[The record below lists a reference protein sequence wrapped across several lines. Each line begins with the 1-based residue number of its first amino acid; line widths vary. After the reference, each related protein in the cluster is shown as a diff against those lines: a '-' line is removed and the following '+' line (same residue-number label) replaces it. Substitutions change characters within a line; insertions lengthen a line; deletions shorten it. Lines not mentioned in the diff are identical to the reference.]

1 MHNNKKSNLIL
12 YFFFFLFFLSAT
24 YFSIPKLLN
33 FSINSIKE
41 NLKNNNN
48 INIKNNFKLNYKIFP
63 TPRLSIETNDFTI
76 GKEIL
81 KISNSE
87 LEIILNINQILN
99 FKKTN
104 YKKLIIKKGTSRINL
119 KNINQLLNVIEKNK
133 KKLIFKENN
142 LTIFKKDKVFLKID
156 NVSIKVSPIKEKKE
170 LILSGNFL
178 NNKIFIKLDSKSKNK
193 NNLTLKI
200 PKLDIATRIF
210 FEKNSYDNINGFF
223 NLEVFNNF
231 LKFNFIKEDNIKLTK
246 GFVRSKLV
254 NTSFDGEIAIIP
266 NFFSILNF
274 ELSVFN
280 IEKLFP
286 VIQKT
291 LFSDKAK
298 NLPLIKKINGTFN
311 FKSKI
316 EGSVTNKNGEI
327 LFKNFKVGKNKS
339 LVFNAKI
346 IEFGKKGKIHFNL
359 FKTLNYKKNL
369 LKKIEI
375 KGSVIPATS
384 KVVFVNFLLDGKELS
399 GKRIKGYEKK
409 FEDEIIQNS
418 LVNIFNISK
427 IDKYLKNL
435 F

>member
-1 MHNNKKSNLIL
+1 MYNNKKSNLIL

-142 LTIFKKDKVFLKID
+142 LTILKKDKVFLKID

-170 LILSGNFL
+170 LMLSGNFL
-178 NNKIFIKLDSKSKNK
+178 NNKIFIKLDSKLKNK
-193 NNLTLKI
+193 NNFTLKI

-210 FEKNSYDNINGFF
+210 FEKNNSDNINGFF

-254 NTSFDGEIAIIP
+254 NTSFNGEVAIIP
-266 NFFSILNF
+266 NFFSSLNF
-274 ELSVFN
+274 EPSVLN

-286 VIQKT
+286 AIQKT

-298 NLPLIKKINGTFN
+298 NLLLIKKINGTFN

-316 EGSVTNKNGEI
+316 EGSVINKNGEI
-327 LFKNFKVGKNKS
+327 SFENFKVGKNKS

-346 IEFGKKGKIHFNL
+346 IEFGKKGKVHFNL

-369 LKKIEI
+369 LKQIEI

-399 GKRIKGYEKK
+399 VKRIKE
-409 FEDEIIQNS
+409 
-418 LVNIFNISK
+418 
-427 IDKYLKNL
+427 
-435 F
+435 

>member
-1 MHNNKKSNLIL
+1 MYNNKKSNLIL

-48 INIKNNFKLNYKIFP
+48 INIKNNFIINYKIFP

-142 LTIFKKDKVFLKID
+142 LTILKKDKVFLKID

-170 LILSGNFL
+170 LMLSGNFL
-178 NNKIFIKLDSKSKNK
+178 NNKIFIKLDSKLKNK
-193 NNLTLKI
+193 NNFTLKI

-210 FEKNSYDNINGFF
+210 FEKNNSDNINGFF

-254 NTSFDGEIAIIP
+254 NTSFNGEVAIIP
-266 NFFSILNF
+266 NFFSSLNF
-274 ELSVFN
+274 EPSVLN

-286 VIQKT
+286 AIQKT

-298 NLPLIKKINGTFN
+298 NLLLIKKINGTFN

-316 EGSVTNKNGEI
+316 EGSVINKNGEI
-327 LFKNFKVGKNKS
+327 SFENFKVGKNKS

-346 IEFGKKGKIHFNL
+346 IEFGEKGKVHFNL

-369 LKKIEI
+369 LKQIEI

-399 GKRIKGYEKK
+399 VKRIKEYEKK

-427 IDKYLKNL
+427 IDKYFKNL

>member
-1 MHNNKKSNLIL
+1 MYNNKKSNLIL

-142 LTIFKKDKVFLKID
+142 LTILKKDKVFLKID

-170 LILSGNFL
+170 LMLSGNFL
-178 NNKIFIKLDSKSKNK
+178 NNKIFIKLDSKLKNK

-254 NTSFDGEIAIIP
+254 NTSFNGEVAIIP
-266 NFFSILNF
+266 NFFSSLNF
-274 ELSVFN
+274 EPSVLN

-286 VIQKT
+286 AIQKT

-298 NLPLIKKINGTFN
+298 NLLLIKKINGTFN

-316 EGSVTNKNGEI
+316 EGSVINKNGEI
-327 LFKNFKVGKNKS
+327 SFENFKVGKNKS

-346 IEFGKKGKIHFNL
+346 IEFGEKGKVHFNL

-369 LKKIEI
+369 LKQIEI

-399 GKRIKGYEKK
+399 VKRIKEYEKK

-427 IDKYLKNL
+427 IDKYFKNL

>member
-142 LTIFKKDKVFLKID
+142 LTILKKDKVFLKID

-170 LILSGNFL
+170 LMLSGNFL
-178 NNKIFIKLDSKSKNK
+178 NNKIFIKLDSKLKNK
-193 NNLTLKI
+193 NNFTLKI
-200 PKLDIATRIF
+200 PKLNIATRIF
-210 FEKNSYDNINGFF
+210 FEKNNSDDINGFF

-254 NTSFDGEIAIIP
+254 NTSFNGEVAIIP
-266 NFFSILNF
+266 NFFSSLNF
-274 ELSVFN
+274 EPSVLN

-286 VIQKT
+286 AIQKT

-298 NLPLIKKINGTFN
+298 NLLLIKKINGTFN

-316 EGSVTNKNGEI
+316 EGSVINKNGEI
-327 LFKNFKVGKNKS
+327 SFENFKVGKNKS

-346 IEFGKKGKIHFNL
+346 IEFGEKGKVHFNL

-369 LKKIEI
+369 LKQIEI

-399 GKRIKGYEKK
+399 VKRIKEYEKK

-427 IDKYLKNL
+427 IDKYFKNL